1 MGFFSFRERLAI
13 EGIMPERA
21 LLRLKR
27 AGIDVFDVKKPQK
40 NQILL
45 SVKAKDCEKVFAF

>member
-1 MGFFSFRERLAI
+1 MGFLENFVGERMKVRFVI

-27 AGIDVFDVKKPQK
+27 AGIAVYHVKKRQK

-45 SVKAKDCEKVFAF
+45 KL

>member
-1 MGFFSFRERLAI
+1 MRFLENFVGERMKVRFLI

-27 AGIDVFDVKKPQK
+27 AKIAVYHVKKLQK
-40 NQILL
+40 NQM
-45 SVKAKDCEKVFAF
+45 